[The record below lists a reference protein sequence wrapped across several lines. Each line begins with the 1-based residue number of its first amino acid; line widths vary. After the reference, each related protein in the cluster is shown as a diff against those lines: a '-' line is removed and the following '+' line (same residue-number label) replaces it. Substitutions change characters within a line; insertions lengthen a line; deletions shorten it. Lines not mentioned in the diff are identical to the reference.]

1 MEDNE
6 KETVEQENI
15 KTIESTVNHT
25 TTVLNAPA
33 TQKGK
38 ELFTVTV
45 SQFLGTTT
53 WTTLQHPQNEDRFLT
68 GSFAKKIGDRCE
80 MKCRVCLSSTI
91 YSLYIIFINN
101 HK

>member
-38 ELFTVTV
+38 ELFT
-45 SQFLGTTT
+45 L
-53 WTTLQHPQNEDRFLT
+53 
-68 GSFAKKIGDRCE
+68 
-80 MKCRVCLSSTI
+80 
-91 YSLYIIFINN
+91 
-101 HK
+101 

>member
-68 GSFAKKIGDRCE
+68 GSFAKKLEIVVKRSAGF
-80 MKCRVCLSSTI
+80 VCHQL
-91 YSLYIIFINN
+91 FIVYT
-101 HK
+101 